1 MGDCADIMEAN
12 QIPIDVSSGNIYV
25 GDLETSETGNS
36 IFNF

>member
-1 MGDCADIMEAN
+1 MGDCADIMDAN
-12 QIPIDVSSGNIYV
+12 QISIHISSGNIYV